1 MRNLISIDKS
11 GHIVGEFP
19 HDPMAGFSARRH
31 GLRRRLM
38 NAKEASTMTPERA
51 LSIAQDRYDLEEKRI
66 REQAFV
72 SDEKKRQGEYRRKN
86 ILVSDA
92 VALWR
97 EHLVVTNAEKT
108 VKNYLTSLRLYVEHC
123 GDHRLRDFSRSHNIL
138 FMDKL
143 QQIPSVKR
151 RMNFCL

>member
-1 MRNLISIDKS
+1 MRQLITIDRA

-19 HDPMAGFSARRH
+19 HDPLAGFPARRH

-51 LSIAQDRYDLEEKRI
+51 LSIARDRYDLEEKRI

-92 VALWR
+92 VVLWP

-108 VKNYLTSLRLYVEHC
+108 VKNNLTSLRLYVEHC
-123 GDHRLRDFSRSHNIL
+123 A
-138 FMDKL
+138 
-143 QQIPSVKR
+143 
-151 RMNFCL
+151 